1 MLHPVE
7 YQNQI
12 WILWA
17 FKIFLAYLKIRV
29 ATFAERSRVS
39 SPDCSTHSVRLLFK
53 APSLIEIAR
62 ANPSLVRKLTMN
74 LPESFPV
81 SASPFGISSLA
92 NALRILEA
100 VLTVL
105 TAAPACV
112 RHQSSIAEVAV
123 ERSVSP
129 ARLSANIVADFLTA
143 MCKER
148 ECGAQS
154 RKFSSFQKR
163 RRLVAAILALAQ
175 KAAFRIRIFVGAA
188 GEIQRNETRAGA
200 LRKQRRGSRNGGRFC
215 HRTVT
220 LAISSNGFSYLNYLF
235 LLQLFILK
243 FWLFANGLFK
253 SKLIFLLFDFWT
265 EETVPLRHMI
275 REISLMNSSWI
286 ENRPFH
292 KPLLSIL
299 F

>member
-1 MLHPVE
+1 MGF
-7 YQNQI
+7 QNLFS
-12 WILWA
+12 ILKNSCGHFCQAVW
-17 FKIFLAYLKIRV
+17 R
-29 ATFAERSRVS
+29 TRSRVS
-39 SPDCSTHSVRLLFK
+39 SPDFSTHSVRLLFK
-53 APSLIEIAR
+53 ASSLIEIAR

-148 ECGAQS
+148 VRCTKQKIF
-154 RKFSSFQKR
+154 KFSKKKKASRSDLSTGTKSGFSNTHFR
-163 RRLVAAILALAQ
+163 RRRGRNPA
-175 KAAFRIRIFVGAA
+175 
-188 GEIQRNETRAGA
+188 QRNTRWSPAQTA
-200 LRKQRRGSRNGGRFC
+200 ARVQEWRK
-215 HRTVT
+215 V
-220 LAISSNGFSYLNYLF
+220 LSSHSD
-235 LLQLFILK
+235 
-243 FWLFANGLFK
+243 AR
-253 SKLIFLLFDFWT
+253 DF
-265 EETVPLRHMI
+265 E
-275 REISLMNSSWI
+275 
-286 ENRPFH
+286 
-292 KPLLSIL
+292 
-299 F
+299 

>member
-1 MLHPVE
+1 MLVATRMLHPVE

-29 ATFAERSRVS
+29 ATFAKRFGERGLESRVS

-81 SASPFGISSLA
+81 SASPFGIFSLA
-92 NALRILEA
+92 NTLRILEA
-100 VLTVL
+100 VLAVL

-148 ECGAQS
+148 ESAVH
-154 RKFSSFQKR
+154 KAENFQ
-163 RRLVAAILALAQ
+163 V
-175 KAAFRIRIFVGAA
+175 
-188 GEIQRNETRAGA
+188 
-200 LRKQRRGSRNGGRFC
+200 
-215 HRTVT
+215 
-220 LAISSNGFSYLNYLF
+220 
-235 LLQLFILK
+235 
-243 FWLFANGLFK
+243 FK
-253 SKLIFLLFDFWT
+253 K
-265 EETVPLRHMI
+265 EEG
-275 REISLMNSSWI
+275 
-286 ENRPFH
+286 
-292 KPLLSIL
+292 
-299 F
+299 